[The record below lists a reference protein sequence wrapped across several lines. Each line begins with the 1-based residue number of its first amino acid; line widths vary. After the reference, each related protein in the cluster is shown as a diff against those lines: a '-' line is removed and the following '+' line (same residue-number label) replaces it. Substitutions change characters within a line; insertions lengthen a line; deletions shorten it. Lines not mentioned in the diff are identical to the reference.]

1 MKKKQLGFLASL
13 WRIFRPYW
21 RSPEKRFFFFFL
33 ALLVTLK
40 LSHVYVLVRFNEWR
54 SIFYNALQNQDKS
67 AFFSA
72 LGDWGIFTA
81 LFMVLSV
88 YELYLQQRLEIRWRT
103 WLTETYLKDWLSQQ
117 AYYLLEM
124 LEPDIDNPDQRLSED
139 IRLFV
144 SSVLTLSLDG
154 LKALVTLASFLVIL
168 WDLSG
173 TLDIPLQEG
182 TLVLPG
188 YMVWAAILYALAGS
202 WITERIGHRLVGL
215 NVSQQH
221 YEANF
226 RHALLRIR
234 AQSEGIAF
242 YQGEKNEKGA
252 LRQVFQNIVNNYRAL
267 IGRQKK
273 LSWFTSGHWQISMF
287 FPYLVASP
295 RFFSGQL
302 SLGGLIQTTAAF
314 TQVEN
319 ALCFFI
325 HHYAALAEL
334 KAVCRRLNGF
344 LDALEQVQA
353 SPAAEGKL
361 LRATAPADQLQV
373 QSLCLTTPAGEP
385 LLHNLS
391 LQLQAG
397 DHLLI
402 TGPSGC
408 GKSTFFKTLSGL
420 WPFSHGQLSLP
431 PADMLLFL
439 PQKPYL
445 PVGTLR
451 AALAYPQPHNK
462 FSDTRL
468 REVLRQCQ
476 LENWATHLDA
486 ADAWEQTLSPGEQQR
501 LAFARALLQQPRWL
515 FLDEATSALD
525 AANEEAM
532 YRLLHAQLPQTT
544 LISISHRQ
552 ALAVY
557 HRLQL
562 RLSPSGQWKLAA

>member
-1 MKKKQLGFLASL
+1 MAQKQTGFLASL
-13 WRIFRPYW
+13 WRILHPYW
-21 RSPEKRFFFFFL
+21 HSPEKRFFFFFL
-33 ALLVTLK
+33 SLLIALK

-54 SIFYNALQNQDKS
+54 NVFYNALQNQDKS
-67 AFFSA
+67 SFFSA
-72 LGDWGIFTA
+72 LGDWGVFTA
-81 LFMVLSV
+81 VFMILSV

-103 WLTETYLKDWLSQQ
+103 WLTETYLQDWLSQQ
-117 AYYLLEM
+117 AYYLLEI
-124 LEPDIDNPDQRLSED
+124 LEPDTDNPDQRLSED

-144 SSVLTLSLDG
+144 TSVLTLSLDG

-173 TLDIPLQEG
+173 TLDIPWGES
-182 TLVLPG
+182 VFALPG
-188 YMVWAAILYALAGS
+188 YMVWAAIVYALAGS
-202 WITERIGHRLVGL
+202 WVTERIGHSLVGL

-226 RHALLRIR
+226 RRALLRVR
-234 AQSEGIAF
+234 EQGEGIAF
-242 YQGEKNEKGA
+242 YQGEKSEKIT

-295 RFFSGQL
+295 RFFSGHL
-302 SLGGLIQTTAAF
+302 SLGGLLQTTAAF

-334 KAVCRRLNGF
+334 KAVCRRLSGF
-344 LDALEQVQA
+344 LDALEQVQT
-353 SPAAEGKL
+353 SPAATGKL
-361 LRATAPADQLQV
+361 LRALAPADQLRV
-373 QSLCLTTPAGEP
+373 QSLCLTTPSGEP
-385 LLHNLS
+385 LLHNLN
-391 LQLQAG
+391 LQLHAG
-397 DHLLI
+397 DHLFI

-408 GKSTFFKTLSGL
+408 GKSTLFKALSGL
-420 WPFSHGQLSLP
+420 WPFGQGQLSLP
-431 PADMLLFL
+431 PAETLLFL

-445 PVGTLR
+445 PSGTLR
-451 AALAYPQPHNK
+451 TALVYPQSQNK

-468 REVLRQCQ
+468 REVLRQCR
-476 LENWATHLDA
+476 LENWA
-486 ADAWEQTLSPGEQQR
+486 ADLEATNVWEQTLSPGEQQR
-501 LAFARALLQQPRWL
+501 LAFARALLLQPRWL

-525 AANEEAM
+525 AASEEAM
-532 YRLLHAQLPQTT
+532 YRLLQTQLPHTT

-552 ALAVY
+552 ALVAY

-562 RLSPSGQWKLAA
+562 QLSPAGQWQLAA